1 MNAGVCISFQI
12 LFFPWS
18 YTQVGLQDHFSFLV
32 TSILFSIV
40 AVPIYIVGIL
50 SLTSDL
56 LGGEGRLDIECCR
69 NSWFRDSESC
79 WVAEYIKVLGG
90 SHGPRRLGNTA
101 ALPPFL
107 ALCIS
112 FTWLLLSCVLYRKS
126 VHVSE
131 VFS

>member
-1 MNAGVCISFQI
+1 M
-12 LFFPWS
+12 
-18 YTQVGLQDHFSFLV
+18 GLQDHFSVLV

-40 AVPIYIVGIL
+40 AIPTYIVGIL

-56 LGGEGRLDIECCR
+56 GGEKRLDIEGCR
-69 NSWFRDSESC
+69 NSWFRGSESC

-90 SHGPRRLGNTA
+90 SHGPRWLGNTA

-107 ALCIS
+107 ALRIS
-112 FTWLLLSCVLYRKS
+112 FIWLLVSCILYSKS